1 MTPRCPVSRTPRS
14 AQTLKLAAMSSCC
27 TMSLV
32 SQLRALHRRVAPI
45 VVVPLLL
52 TVTTG
57 VGYRLARDWFGMDRE
72 AVHWLMSLHEGEWLG
87 ETLEPVL
94 VLLNALGLLW
104 MLITGTTLLIER
116 WRRQVQ

>member
-1 MTPRCPVSRTPRS
+1 MT
-14 AQTLKLAAMSSCC
+14 
-27 TMSLV
+27 LV

-87 ETLEPVL
+87 ETLEPVV